1 MTREQAKERAEE
13 IVYVYCTLGDI
24 LYRCEVA
31 GIPTHTPRGKRR
43 SRTDLEQDLIEHYTK
58 QYQRSNGG
66 R

>member
-24 LYRCEVA
+24 LCRCERA

-43 SRTDLEQDLIEHYTK
+43 SRTDLEQDLIEHYTNL
-58 QYQRSNGG
+58 YGTVN
-66 R
+66 